1 MQVKFLI
8 DNSKNKLMKQIMLL
22 ILIPLSFHS
31 FAQSGEEKAGE
42 KKGFKK
48 EKLFTGGSLTGG
60 FSDYTTILGITPQFG
75 YSLTNWIDA
84 GITFNL
90 NYTSIRDY
98 SFPGAGDKLRETVY
112 GPGAFV
118 RLFPVKFLFASAQY
132 EYNIIR
138 VKYIP
143 ADNGSI
149 GAAKYTL
156 NANSLLLG
164 AGYAGGREYGSNTY
178 YYFSVSWDVLGDK
191 NSPYIDGLGRSNP
204 IIRAGYN
211 IGLFQGRNRNRR

>member
-8 DNSKNKLMKQIMLL
+8 NNSKNKSMKKVILLFL
-22 ILIPLSFHS
+22 ILASFHS
-31 FAQSGEEKAGE
+31 FAQSGEEKTGE

-48 EKLFTGGSLTGG
+48 EKLFTGGSITGG
-60 FSDYTTILGITPQFG
+60 FSNYGTVLGITPQFG
-75 YSLTNWIDA
+75 YSLTNWADA

-90 NYTSIRDY
+90 NYNSQKVY
-98 SFPGAGDKLRETVY
+98 PYQGDKLRQTVY

-132 EYNIIR
+132 EYNLIH

-149 GAAKYTL
+149 GSEKYNL
-156 NANSLLLG
+156 NASSLLLG
-164 AGYAGGREYGSNTY
+164 AGYAGGRENGSNTY

-191 NSPYIDGLGRSNP
+191 NSPYMDGYGRSNP

-211 IGLFQGRNRNRR
+211 IGLFQGRRRKW